1 MADTLRTEDGVAV
14 KEVTYEQFDNLRSLG
29 CEVGWLGN
37 SHAAPSATRWDL
49 LRFATTGV
57 GNDSSLWRFY
67 VRIDADATDN

>member
-1 MADTLRTEDGVAV
+1 MADTLRTKDGVAI
-14 KEVTYEQFDNLRSLG
+14 KEITYEQFDNLRNLG

-37 SHAAPSATRWDL
+37 SHAPPSARWDW
-49 LRFATTGV
+49 LRYATRDV